1 MFVFVVVLFIVLFF
15 FFFLM
20 IRRPPRSTLFPTRR
34 SSDLGAIGLARTDPH
49 DRRRAGE
56 TGQEVAGS
64 RQRQGCGN
72 RAVVGCRTLAPA
84 GTLPLRWSAV
94 KPRIG
99 LRLCPA
105 GGLQKGGLWLVELTN
120 AQRQAHGRTRVLKT
134 LFVAVLCFGV
144 VVAGA
149 AAEVALRPRQLPVP
163 AQPIKAA
170 AAIQPLTQPQ
180 LETILAKVAKSLDEP
195 LRERL
200 SDAILTEST
209 RAGFDPLFVLA
220 LVAVESRFRPQVSSE
235 AGASGLMQLRS
246 EEHTSELQ

>member
-1 MFVFVVVLFIVLFF
+1 
-15 FFFLM
+15 
-20 IRRPPRSTLFPTRR
+20 
-34 SSDLGAIGLARTDPH
+34 
-49 DRRRAGE
+49 
-56 TGQEVAGS
+56 
-64 RQRQGCGN
+64 
-72 RAVVGCRTLAPA
+72 
-84 GTLPLRWSAV
+84 
-94 KPRIG
+94 
-99 LRLCPA
+99 
-105 GGLQKGGLWLVELTN
+105 
-120 AQRQAHGRTRVLKT
+120 VLKT

-235 AGASGLMQLRS
+235 AGASGLMQLKPSTFAWIAGREPDIGGDDAAVS
-246 EEHTSELQ
+246 EDPVLDVRLAIRYFRWLEHRFHSRDDALMAYNAGPKRVLQYKKAGDIPDSLREYPRRVLKEYQRFVRIAGRTLPEGDLLLARAN